1 MLSFL
6 FDLFISSLITLMIY
20 SLCRYLGVYENAAG
34 FIAGCMFVW
43 LMGVLHGKNYKSSG
57 DE

>member
-34 FIAGCMFVW
+34 FIAGCLFVW
-43 LMGVLHGKNYKSSG
+43 IMGVLHGKHSNDD